1 MAWRLSSRL
10 ARFRA
15 AEPPLTVS
23 EEPEFPAGVV
33 ALGRGGAGEVG
44 ALLREDGVYIGLLR
58 LAAASG
64 RDLHAVEDFA
74 VSLPLESCQIIT
86 TRWPVEAERASV
98 AWRTATRVGFAG
110 AALANEIEAEYLPA
124 LVEAGWSEVC
134 TYLSIQGTDP
144 EALLHDLYAI
154 AAELPLSA
162 HPATLAE
169 AKHLAGD
176 WFNSRALGLVTIGWS
191 LTELTA
197 EPNPDWARVLLETPA
212 LAAIPL
218 FLTLHLEPVDSP
230 APISLELHRRLTM
243 IDSEI
248 EARRRSG
255 QRGGLSDCDGADD
268 LLAERRELLAMIS
281 AGGTEDDRPRPARL
295 LIGCAVEPQGA
306 RALRAEVEKALH
318 QLGFLAA
325 SFGPGR
331 SDDTLLSC
339 SPLGIA
345 IIGRDLTLTT
355 RGASL
360 LAPLTPTTESGL
372 GQGKRGAGLPF
383 GLRRD
388 GAAIIPAR
396 GEDLVAIG
404 SAADGRTAALQTWVL
419 GQLAAGTSVTIIDS
433 GGNWSNVAL
442 AAGGER
448 IQVALELG
456 SLLAGLGSE
465 RLRRPGGN
473 PDRQITAWADSTVRL
488 LTDLCPD
495 LDEDE
500 CGDLTA
506 YLLALAEGDV
516 AWGEPI
522 QLGMIVT
529 RLRESTS
536 EPARHLAALLTA
548 TGALRPTAVGTP
560 NNFPLTIYDAAAEQH
575 GQRLISGAGCAAVA
589 LQAALDRIITMP
601 IDPHRPRLLILDDLA
616 GIIEANAGPALIGE
630 LLEEVGAHGIA
641 VWCAASSLA
650 ACPRGTLEALRAL
663 VPTAIIFPST
673 PESLRANARA
683 LDLAPSL
690 FDRQTPIVPGEA
702 LLVRAETAT
711 PIQLVPL
718 QLPPYALRH

>member
-15 AEPPLTVS
+15 PEPPLTYS
-23 EEPEFPAGVV
+23 DEPGFPAGVV

-58 LAAASG
+58 LAAANG
-64 RDLHAVEDFA
+64 RDLDAVEEFA
-74 VSLPLESCQIIT
+74 AVLPLESCQIIT
-86 TRWPVEAERASV
+86 TRWPVDAERAG
-98 AWRTATRVGFAG
+98 ATWRTATRAGFAG
-110 AALANEIEAEYLPA
+110 AALANEIGAEYLPT
-124 LVEAGWSEVC
+124 LVEAGWGDVC
-134 TYLSIQGTDP
+134 TYLTIQGTDP
-144 EALLHDLYAI
+144 ESLLHDLYTI
-154 AAELPLSA
+154 AAELPLPA

-176 WFNSRALGLVTIGWS
+176 WFNSRSLGLVTIGWS

-197 EPNPDWARVLLETPA
+197 EPHPDWARILLETPA
-212 LAAIPL
+212 LAAIPI
-218 FLTLHLEPVDSP
+218 FLTLHLEPVGAP
-230 APISLELHRRLTM
+230 APISLELHRRLTL

-255 QRGGLSDCDGADD
+255 QRGGISDCAGADD
-268 LLAERRELLAMIS
+268 LVAERRELLALIA
-281 AGGTEDDRPRPARL
+281 AGGNEDDRPRPARL
-295 LIGCAVEPQGA
+295 LIGCAVEPHGA
-306 RALRAEVEKALH
+306 RALRAEVERALH

-345 IIGRDLTLTT
+345 LVGRELTLTT

-360 LAPLTPTTESGL
+360 LAPLTPTTGASSGAE
-372 GQGKRGAGLPF
+372 QRAAGLPF

-388 GAAIIPAR
+388 GAAISPAR
-396 GEDLVAIG
+396 GEDLIAIG
-404 SAADGRTAALQTWVL
+404 AAADGQTAALQTWVL
-419 GQLAAGTSVTIIDS
+419 GQLAAGTSVTIIDT
-433 GGNWSNVAL
+433 GGTWSNVAL
-442 AAGGER
+442 AAGGEQ

-465 RLRRPGGN
+465 RLRRPSGT
-473 PDRQITAWADSTVRL
+473 PERQIAAWADSTVRL
-488 LTDLCPD
+488 FTDLCPD

-506 YLLALAEGDV
+506 YLLALAEGDL

-529 RLRESTS
+529 RLRESAS

-548 TGALRPTAVGTP
+548 TGALRPTAITP
-560 NNFPLTIYDAAAEQH
+560 PSDFPLMIYDAAAEQH
-575 GQRLISGAGCAAVA
+575 GQQLISATGCAVVA
-589 LQAALDRIITMP
+589 LQAALDRVIATP
-601 IDPHRPRLLILDDLA
+601 LDPRQPRLLVLDDLA
-616 GIIEANAGPALIGE
+616 GIIEANAGPALVGE
-630 LLEEVGAHGIA
+630 LLAEARARGIA
-641 VWCAASSLA
+641 IWCAATSLA
-650 ACPRGTLEALRAL
+650 ACPRATLEDLRAL
-663 VPTAIIFPST
+663 DPTAIIFPST
-673 PESLRANARA
+673 PEALRANARA
-683 LDLAPSL
+683 LDLAPGL
-690 FDRQTPIVPGEA
+690 FDRQTPIVPGEV

-711 PIQLVPL
+711 PIQIVPL
-718 QLPPYALRH
+718 QLPPYALRR